1 MKNFFKW
8 LWRYKV
14 TTLLCIVSLEF
25 LVAHFITGKD
35 FTPAIIIPIAYA
47 LVSIRERGIIT
58 DKLNDGINDP
68 DLREFFGLPI
78 KGYIKRPETGFAL
91 VIKSVV
97 FVGTLG
103 LLVVGFLTLI
113 DVI

>member
-1 MKNFFKW
+1 MKNFLKW

-14 TTLLCIVSLEF
+14 TTLLCIVSIEF
-25 LVAHFITGKD
+25 LVAHLITGKD
-35 FTPAIIIPIAYA
+35 FTLFLVIPVMFM
-47 LVSIRERGIIT
+47 LVSIRERGVLVNKM
-58 DKLNDGINDP
+58 DDGIDDP

-78 KGYIKRPETGFAL
+78 KGYHRPPETGFAL
-91 VIKSVV
+91 VIQSLI

-103 LLVVGFLTLI
+103 LLVVAFLSLI

>member
-1 MKNFFKW
+1 MKNFLKW

-14 TTLLCIVSLEF
+14 TTLLCIVSIEF
-25 LVAHFITGKD
+25 LVAHLITGKD
-35 FTPAIIIPIAYA
+35 FTVAIIIPIAYA
-47 LVSIRERGIIT
+47 LVSIRERGLLT
-58 DKLNDGINDP
+58 DKMDEGIRDP

-78 KGYIKRPETGFAL
+78 KGYVKRPETGFAL
-91 VIKSVV
+91 VINSVI
-97 FVGTLG
+97 FMGTLG